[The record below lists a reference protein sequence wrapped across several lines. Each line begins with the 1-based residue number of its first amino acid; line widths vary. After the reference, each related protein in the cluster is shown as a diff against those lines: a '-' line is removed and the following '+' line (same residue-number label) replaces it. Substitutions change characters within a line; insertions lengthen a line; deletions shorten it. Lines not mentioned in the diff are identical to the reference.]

1 MPKGARPVVQALLL
15 ADHVYIDRE
24 SGKTIIAGTFDQIWA
39 TEFPTVFGR
48 ATWAFVSLTDLRG
61 PAEVVL
67 RYVDLTDGSVL
78 LTTNPIPVATDDPLK
93 SAQIRLEI
101 PPLPMPHAGAY
112 ALELMVGGALAGT
125 LRVVAGQHK
134 PEASGEGEGEG
145 SGGEEK
151 PGADREDG

>member
-1 MPKGARPVVQALLL
+1 MGKGARPVVQALLL

-67 RYVDLTDGSVL
+67 RYVDLADGSVL
-78 LTTNPIPVATDDPLK
+78 LTTNPIPVSTEDPLK

-101 PPLPMPHAGAY
+101 PPLPMPHPGAY
-112 ALELMVGGALAGT
+112 ALELMVGGQLAGT
-125 LRVVAGQHK
+125 LRVVAGQHRA
-134 PEASGEGEGEG
+134 EASDASE
-145 SGGEEK
+145 GEEK